1 MPELPPLW
9 VCGDTRVDL
18 FHSKLPIDTSLPA
31 WSWDSRTAADLP
43 DERRRWFRAMDE
55 AKPVAAGAFV
65 LVASSTDGGVA
76 LIRRSDK
83 SVVFSTQVRNAH
95 SAELIPGGNWIAVAG
110 SAGTDKLLIY
120 HVSDG
125 TRERGD
131 FPLQH
136 GHGAVFEP
144 RRNLLWVGGAAKLD
158 CYRWSS
164 DASSFMCER
173 IHEVDLPDGHAHDF
187 MAHPQGGLVITTGQ
201 HVWRVDTS
209 SFAVTPFE
217 PLANLSNVK
226 GVSIERNS
234 GWIAYSQGQGKDW
247 WTEHIQLLSPGG
259 ESHSLSFP
267 GRQMYKVRW
276 DQSCQL
282 DQ

>member
-18 FHSKLPIDTSLPA
+18 FASKLPIDTA
-31 WSWDSRTAADLP
+31 AAIWSWDSATAPDLP
-43 DERRRWFRAMDE
+43 EERRRWFRAMDE
-55 AKPVAAGAFV
+55 VKPVNAGNFV

-76 LIRRSDK
+76 LIRRTDK
-83 SVVFSTQVRNAH
+83 AVVFSTQVRNAH
-95 SAELIPGGNWIAVAG
+95 SAELMPCGMWIAVAG

-125 TRERGD
+125 AKARGE
-131 FPLQH
+131 FPLKH

-144 RRNLLWVGGAAKLD
+144 KRSMLWVGGAAKLD

-164 DASSFMCER
+164 DAASFSCER
-173 IHEVDLPDGHAHDF
+173 ICEVELPDGHAHDF
-187 MAHPQGGLVITTGQ
+187 MAHPQGGLVVTTGRR
-201 HVWRVDTS
+201 VWRVDTS
-209 SFAVTPFE
+209 SLAVTPFE
-217 PLANLSNVK
+217 PLADFSNVK
-226 GVSIERNS
+226 GVSIERDS
-234 GWIAYSQGQGKDW
+234 GWIAYSKGQTEIW
-247 WTEHIQLLSPGG
+247 WTEHIQLLAPNG
-259 ESHSLSFP
+259 ESHRFSFP

-282 DQ
+282 EQ